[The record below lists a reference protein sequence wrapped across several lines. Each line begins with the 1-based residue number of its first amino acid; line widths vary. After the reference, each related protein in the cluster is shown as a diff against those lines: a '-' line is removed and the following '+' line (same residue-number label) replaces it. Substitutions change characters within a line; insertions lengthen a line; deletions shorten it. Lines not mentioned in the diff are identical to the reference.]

1 MRIILYTFLLAFI
14 TTGFSKDTGDRI
26 PDLKIKLLDGT
37 KTSIHKFLENGPLML
52 DFWATWCKP
61 CEKVMIHLDKFH
73 QKYSEQGFKVLMV
86 NQDTPRSMG
95 KVKSYIRSKDHQF
108 NVGLD
113 PNKQIATKLNGLLMP
128 TLNLVSKDGVIQWR
142 HQGYMPGEEKEIE
155 AQIRSV
161 LGLEST
167 ES

>member
-1 MRIILYTFLLAFI
+1 MV
-14 TTGFSKDTGDRI
+14 
-26 PDLKIKLLDGT
+26 
-37 KTSIHKFLENGPLML
+37 N
-52 DFWATWCKP
+52 FWATWCKP

-95 KVKSYIRSKDHQF
+95 KVKSFIRSKDHQF

-128 TLNLVSKDGVIQWR
+128 TLILVSKDGVIQWR